1 MIRNVNDLNIA
12 IRDFEHS
19 AFEVQQENS
28 SLKYELELKDEE
40 IGILKGSISKQE
52 KNIDKLRTERGS
64 LKQQLQKFKSFWH
77 KTIKYFQDKINYKRD
92 KNFIEVAKDL
102 FTNKIFDNHEYE
114 IVNDARKK
122 VKTIDEIEAI
132 GGKKKNNMELK

>member
-1 MIRNVNDLNIA
+1 MQKRNEKTSRKITSIYKNFSYSND
-12 IRDFEHS
+12 
-19 AFEVQQENS
+19 
-28 SLKYELELKDEE
+28 
-40 IGILKGSISKQE
+40 
-52 KNIDKLRTERGS
+52 S

-114 IVNDARKK
+114 IVTNRGKK
-122 VKTIDEIEAI
+122 VKTKDEIETI
-132 GGKKKNNMELK
+132 NGKKKNNMELKQELNLIMDNEKVKYLINMINDMN